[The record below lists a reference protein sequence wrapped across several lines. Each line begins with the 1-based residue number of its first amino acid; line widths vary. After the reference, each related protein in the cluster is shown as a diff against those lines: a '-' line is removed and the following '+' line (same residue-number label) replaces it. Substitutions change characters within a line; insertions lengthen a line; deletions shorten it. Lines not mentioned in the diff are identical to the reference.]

1 VFYRDKK
8 DVVIQG
14 TWNRETDWTAKRH
27 IVAFAES
34 MDDAQ
39 QWLRDTP
46 RNWSVEAS
54 HGHPATKDWDLEAGY
69 EGTLTLAR
77 DGWHEGVEMIH
88 TALQAIVPA
97 SGREARWGYSQ
108 TGGSVSVS
116 RYLTGH
122 PKCMRNRR
130 KKNMGGVPVLHLVVN
145 VVASCAVKAERMANY
160 GAAITGLIDRL
171 ENSGRRVHLDMV
183 MAVNSKGIRL
193 SMGWNVKRA
202 SEPLDLSQVAFA
214 IAHPAAF
221 RRLGFAMMERTHKDA
236 ESAAYGYSADALP
249 WDVPDYTDGTMIVDG
264 LNHQPSRCATP
275 KDALRLAIEQVNKA
289 AVEAGHASL
298 EQPLIDEDDWLAE
311 LAD

>member
-1 VFYRDKK
+1 MFYRDLK
-8 DVVIQG
+8 DVVIKG
-14 TWNRETDWTAKRH
+14 TWNRETDWTAKRQ

-46 RNWSVEAS
+46 RKWTVEESIEHAD
-54 HGHPATKDWDLEAGY
+54 AKDWDLGAGY
-69 EGTLTLAR
+69 QGALRLAR
-77 DGWHEGVEMIH
+77 DGWSEGVAMID
-88 TALQAIVPA
+88 TALQAIIPA

-108 TGGSVSVS
+108 TGGSVSVG
-116 RYLTGH
+116 RYLTGN

-130 KKNMGGVPVLHLVVN
+130 KRTMGAAPVLHMVVN

-171 ENSGRRVHLDMV
+171 ENSGKRVHLDMV
-183 MAVNSKGIRL
+183 MVTNSKGTRL

-202 SEPLDLSQVAFA
+202 SEPLDLSQVAFS
-214 IAHPAAF
+214 IAHPAAL
-221 RRLGFAMMERTHKDA
+221 RRIGFAMMERTHNDA
-236 ESAAYGYSADALP
+236 ESPGYGYSADALP

-264 LNHQPSRCATP
+264 INHQPDRCFSP

-289 AVEAGHASL
+289 AVEAGHSTP
-298 EQPLIDEDDWLAE
+298 EQPLIDEDDWLHD
-311 LAD
+311 LVD